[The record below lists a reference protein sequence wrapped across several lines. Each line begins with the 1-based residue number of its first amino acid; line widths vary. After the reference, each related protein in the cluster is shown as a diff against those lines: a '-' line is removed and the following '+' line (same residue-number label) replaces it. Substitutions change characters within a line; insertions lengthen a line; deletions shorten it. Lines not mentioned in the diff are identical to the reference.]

1 MTILPTG
8 VDIAMNM
15 HLKAVKLIP
24 KGKNPVNM
32 DHLSVRGNNIR
43 YVILPDSLNLDTL
56 LVDIDQPK
64 IRPKRPEKPSKAAVT
79 HCLAR
84 YRIVSVLLTISARKG
99 TWQGTKRRSKM
110 SVGRVLSLYIG

>member
-1 MTILPTG
+1 
-8 VDIAMNM
+8 MNM

-24 KGKNPVNM
+24 KGKNPLNM

-64 IRPKRPEKPSKAAVT
+64 IRPKRPEKPGT
-79 HCLAR
+79 DTYPNLTDLILHGFCTAR
-84 YRIVSVLLTISARKG
+84 GRGRGRGRRGAR
-99 TWQGTKRRSKM
+99 R
-110 SVGRVLSLYIG
+110 

>member
-1 MTILPTG
+1 
-8 VDIAMNM
+8 MNM

-24 KGKNPVNM
+24 KGKNPMNM

-64 IRPKRPEKPSKAAVT
+64 IRPKRPEKP
-79 HCLAR
+79 AR
-84 YRIVSVLLTISARKG
+84 GRGRG
-99 TWQGTKRRSKM
+99 RGRRGGGG
-110 SVGRVLSLYIG
+110 GRR

>member
-1 MTILPTG
+1 
-8 VDIAMNM
+8 MNM

-24 KGKNPVNM
+24 KGKKPIGM

-64 IRPKRPEKPSKAAVT
+64 IRPKRPEKPGTPSQQF
-79 HCLAR
+79 
-84 YRIVSVLLTISARKG
+84 YSLLCSSSRER
-99 TWQGTKRRSKM
+99 QRQRQKRS
-110 SVGRVLSLYIG
+110 

>member
-1 MTILPTG
+1 MSKRDRNRGTQKWNGHSRNDHRQEISRAFLKRCAFVLMVG

-24 KGKNPVNM
+24 KGKNPMKM

-64 IRPKRPEKPSKAAVT
+64 IRPKRPEKP
-79 HCLAR
+79 
-84 YRIVSVLLTISARKG
+84 
-99 TWQGTKRRSKM
+99 
-110 SVGRVLSLYIG
+110 GRMIPFFPF